1 MVLPPVVLTS
11 SQGFGRTLFL
21 KLALAV
27 FSFILPLLFANLSHA
42 QETKVELEL
51 VLSADASSSIR
62 GTEFDLQVTGY
73 ANAFRD
79 QGVIEAIRELG
90 DNGIAVMFVQ
100 WSAMFQQVETVPWM
114 HIRTRADAEGFA
126 VAIEGQARR
135 FTSFGTA
142 TGAAMEHAA
151 DLIEKNGY
159 DGSRKVIDISSDERS
174 NQGPHPVGI
183 REAILARGIT
193 INGLVVLDDD
203 EDLTGYFQQNVIG
216 GEDAFVLAVE
226 SYEDFAEAI
235 RLKLIREISA
245 VPVADAGGSP
255 AMALNGLR

>member
-1 MVLPPVVLTS
+1 MDLFPFRSL
-11 SQGFGRTLFL
+11 GRALIL
-21 KLALAV
+21 NVSLAV
-27 FSFILPLLFANLSHA
+27 FSFTLPLLFADLSHA

-51 VLSADASSSIR
+51 VLSVDASSSIR
-62 GTEFDLQVTGY
+62 GAEFDLQVKGY

-90 DNGIAVMFVQ
+90 GTGITVMFLQ
-100 WSAMFQQVETVPWM
+100 WSAMFQQVETVPWR
-114 HIRTRADAEGFA
+114 HIRTRADAEDFA
-126 VAIEGQARR
+126 AAIEGQARR

-151 DLIEKNGY
+151 DLIEGNGY
-159 DGSRKVIDISSDERS
+159 AGSRKVIDISSDERS
-174 NQGPHPVGI
+174 NQGPQPLGI

-216 GEDAFVLAVE
+216 GEDAFVMAVE
-226 SYEDFAEAI
+226 SYGDFAEAI